1 MAFISHEIV
10 ERIKKEKIRKMFI
23 ENACQL
29 PQKPSGAKAFYL
41 INFMF
46 SEKFGL
52 LVKLFSSVS
61 SVFFIAVK
69 LKNVSFMYSPR
80 PYDKKNR
87 FRYQCKTQH
96 KKGGAG
102 KRNFIYQI
110 KREIGNNENGF
121 FMLVHCRPLY

>member
-1 MAFISHEIV
+1 
-10 ERIKKEKIRKMFI
+10 MFI
-23 ENACQL
+23 ENACKL

-80 PYDKKNR
+80 PYDKKIDSGISVR
-87 FRYQCKTQH
+87 LST
-96 KKGGAG
+96 KKVEQE
-102 KRNFIYQI
+102 KETLFI
-110 KREIGNNENGF
+110 K
-121 FMLVHCRPLY
+121 